1 MEEKNQQEKMAIVRQ
16 VELFENAF
24 NKAKENGG
32 MWLDNDGRKAPKL
45 YLKPLQISAF
55 NAIILGMHSDQNGY
69 KTNQYTLFSEA
80 NTKEKEGVRMTKYV
94 LKRLLYMV
102 IVFLLV
108 SLLMY
113 SIYNLIPTDP
123 ARAQLEPM
131 KTTLKPEEYEQRY
144 QMLRQQMGLDDPL
157 IVRYL
162 RWIGFWPD
170 VNGELNGMLQGN
182 FGYSQIY
189 KTDVANVLPSRML
202 NTIYINI
209 FSTLVALAIT
219 IPLGIYCAVHKRSKS
234 DNAVQ
239 VLSIVGYSIPVYI
252 IALIFIWLFAVT
264 LRWLPVFGMQT
275 PGNNFTG
282 FRAFLDKV
290 YYMTLPVLVM
300 TVGSLGGMT
309 RYVRAAMIEALS
321 MDYIRTAR
329 AKGLREK
336 VVVYSHAWRNAL
348 LPVITVLIGW
358 FISIFSGSLIIEQ
371 MFALNGMGQL
381 YYQGLMNNDFEL
393 ALAIQMFYVLIALV
407 GQLITDLSY
416 GIVDPRVRVNK

>member
-1 MEEKNQQEKMAIVRQ
+1 MK
-16 VELFENAF
+16 
-24 NKAKENGG
+24 
-32 MWLDNDGRKAPKL
+32 
-45 YLKPLQISAF
+45 
-55 NAIILGMHSDQNGY
+55 
-69 KTNQYTLFSEA
+69 
-80 NTKEKEGVRMTKYV
+80 KEGMRMTKYV

-123 ARAQLEPM
+123 ARAELEPM
-131 KTTLKPEEYEQRY
+131 KNTLTPTEYEARY
-144 QMLRQQMGLDDPL
+144 QALRAEMGLDDPL
-157 IVRYL
+157 IIRYL
-162 RWIGFWPD
+162 RWFGFWPD
-170 VNGELNGMLQGN
+170 VDGKVNGMIQGN
-182 FGYSQIY
+182 FGYSQKY
-189 KTDVANVLPSRML
+189 KTDVINILPSRML

-219 IPLGIYCAVHKRSKS
+219 IPLGIACAVHKRGKM
-234 DNAVQ
+234 DNTVQ

-252 IALIFIWLFAVT
+252 IALVFIWLFAVP
-264 LRWLPVFGMQT
+264 LRWLPVVGMET

-282 FRAFLDKV
+282 WRAFWDKI

-309 RYVRAAMIEALS
+309 RYVRAAMIESLS

-329 AKGLREK
+329 AKGLRER
-336 VVVYSHAWRNAL
+336 VVIYSHAWRNAL

-371 MFALNGMGQL
+371 MFGLNGMGQL
-381 YYQGLMNNDFEL
+381 YYQGLMNNDYEL